1 MGECG
6 RNMQIKNSATS
17 VADDMSVARD
27 IARRFEQL
35 ETQVNG
41 FVSHAYEAVCKH
53 KLEALHR

>member
-6 RNMQIKNSATS
+6 RGMQIERCGTS

-35 ETQVNG
+35 ETQVNILD
-41 FVSHAYEAVCKH
+41 SRA
-53 KLEALHR
+53 LET